1 MDEGRV
7 RAVLFG
13 LHDTLIPGG
22 TKAERAAMAR
32 GMGADLGIDPAAF
45 AAATAET
52 LDERTRGL
60 LANVHHTVRYLSRR
74 LGAVPTESQVE
85 AAIRRRLDFT
95 LSLHAATWAL
105 PALGALRARG
115 FGLGLVSD
123 SCCATTEVWP
133 DSPLSEY
140 FGAVSFSCKT
150 GVRKPDSGAYMVAAA
165 ALEVPT
171 TECIYVGDGGDGELY
186 GAESLGMRAVRFLP
200 EHPDQ
205 RPEVVPD
212 LVPEWRGPTIGDLD
226 ELVAMVGVPKPRAGS
241 ESRTFVS
248 GNVVP
253 WGSKR
258 SPR

>member
-1 MDEGRV
+1 MDEGGA

-13 LHDTLIPGG
+13 LHDTLIPSG

-45 AAATAET
+45 ASAVAET

-60 LANVHHTVRYLSRR
+60 LADVHHTVRYLSRR

-85 AAIRRRLDFT
+85 AAIRRRLDFA

-105 PALGALRARG
+105 PTLGALRTRG
-115 FGLGLVSD
+115 FRLGLVSD

-133 DSPLSEY
+133 DSPLNEY
-140 FGAVSFSCKT
+140 FDAVSFSCQT
-150 GVRKPDSGAYMVAAA
+150 GVRKPGSGAYMVAAA
-165 ALEVPT
+165 ALEVAT
-171 TECIYVGDGGDGELY
+171 SECVYVGDGGSHELS
-186 GAESLGMRAVRFLP
+186 GAEALGMRAVRFQP
-200 EHPDQ
+200 VDPAQQAEIAADPD
-205 RPEVVPD
+205 
-212 LVPEWRGPTIGDLD
+212 PEWSGPTISDLG
-226 ELVAMVGVPKPRAGS
+226 ELVGMIGIPMPRGGS

-258 SPR
+258 SSR

>member
-1 MDEGRV
+1 MDEGGV
-7 RAVLFG
+7 RAILFG

-22 TKAERAAMAR
+22 AKAERAAMAR
-32 GMGADLGIDPAAF
+32 GMGAELGIDPPAF
-45 AAATAET
+45 AAVTAET

-60 LANVHHTVRYLSRR
+60 LASVHHTVRYLSRR
-74 LGAVPTESQVE
+74 LGANPSESQVE
-85 AAIRRRLDFT
+85 AAIRRRLDFA

-105 PALGALRARG
+105 PALRALRTRG

-140 FGAVSFSCKT
+140 FGAVSFSCQT
-150 GVRKPDSGAYMVAAA
+150 GVRKPDAGAYLVAAA

-171 TECIYVGDGGDGELY
+171 TECVYVGDGGDGELH
-186 GAESLGMRAVRFLP
+186 GAEALGMRAVRFLP
-200 EHPDQ
+200 DDPAR

-212 LVPEWRGPTIGDLD
+212 VAAEWNGPTIGDLN
-226 ELVAMVGVPKPRAGS
+226 ELVAMVGVPTPRDGS

-258 SPR
+258 TSR

>member
-1 MDEGRV
+1 MDDGGV

-13 LHDTLIPGG
+13 LHDTLIPAG
-22 TKAERAAMAR
+22 TKAERSAMAR
-32 GMGADLGIDPAAF
+32 GMGSDLGIDPAAF
-45 AAATAET
+45 AAVVAET

-60 LANVHHTVRYLSRR
+60 LADVNHTVRYLSRR

-85 AAIRRRLDFT
+85 AAIRRRLDFA

-105 PALGALRARG
+105 PALAALRSRG

-123 SCCATTEVWP
+123 SCCATTAAWP
-133 DSPLSEY
+133 DSPLHEY
-140 FGAVSFSCKT
+140 FGGVSFSCQT
-150 GVRKPDSGAYMVAAA
+150 GVRKPDAGAYMVAAA
-165 ALEVPT
+165 ALEVAT
-171 TECIYVGDGGDGELY
+171 TECVYVGDGAGGELN
-186 GAESLGMRAVRFLP
+186 GAEALGMRAVRFLP
-200 EHPDQ
+200 EDPFQ

-212 LVPEWRGPTIGDLD
+212 LDPEWTGPTISDLA
-226 ELVAMVGVPKPRAGS
+226 ELVAMVGVPNPRTGS
-241 ESRTFVS
+241 ESRTFVA